1 MPFAHTMI
9 LIDKKE
15 SHFQEGFEIFREQS
29 HPVWKMI
36 KSHATLY
43 ARGCKAK

>member
-15 SHFQEGFEIFREQS
+15 SHFQEGFKIFREQS
-29 HPVWKMI
+29 HSVWKMN
-36 KSHATLY
+36 KSHATLCV
-43 ARGCKAK
+43 RGCKAK